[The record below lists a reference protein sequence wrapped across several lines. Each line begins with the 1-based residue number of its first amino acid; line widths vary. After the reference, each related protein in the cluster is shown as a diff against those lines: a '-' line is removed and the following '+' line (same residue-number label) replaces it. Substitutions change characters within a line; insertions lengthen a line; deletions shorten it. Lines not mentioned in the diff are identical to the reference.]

1 MDELSMTTAIGV
13 TDKAP
18 LTRARILGC
27 ALRLIDRDGL
37 ESLSM
42 RKLAAQLGVAPMSLY
57 NHIPGKDA
65 LLEGVTET
73 LLAEID
79 ITPAPEA
86 GWAETLRSAVL
97 SFRRVLLD
105 HPHAVPLIESK
116 RVMTPA
122 ALRPVEFSLSLFRG
136 AGFSPDEALSAHWAI
151 VGFTLGHV
159 TFQISNP
166 LTEVSPQEAL
176 ARAGDLPAQLFPCYF
191 EVLPQA
197 ASCDY
202 DAAFAFGLDIL
213 IQGLQAKLDHRFE

>member
-1 MDELSMTTAIGV
+1 MTAAMGV
-13 TDKAP
+13 TEKEP
-18 LTRARILGC
+18 LNRARILRC
-27 ALRLIDRDGL
+27 ALRLIDGDGL

-57 NHIPGKDA
+57 NHIPSKDS
-65 LLEGVTET
+65 LLEGVTEA

-79 ITPAPEA
+79 IAPVPGGE
-86 GWAETLRSAVL
+86 WAQTLRSAVL

-116 RVMTPA
+116 RVVTPA

-136 AGFSPDEALSAHWAI
+136 AGFSPDDALSAHWAI

-166 LTEVSPQEAL
+166 LTEVSLQEVFAQS
-176 ARAGDLPAQLFPCYF
+176 GDLPAKQFPCYF

-197 ASCDY
+197 ANCDY
-202 DAAFAFGLDIL
+202 DAAFEFGLDIL
-213 IQGLQAKLDHRFE
+213 IQGLQAKLDRRFE

>member
-1 MDELSMTTAIGV
+1 MGDLTMAAVGV
-13 TDKAP
+13 TEKEP

-27 ALRLIDRDGL
+27 ALALIDRDGL

-79 ITPAPEA
+79 ISLPED

-136 AGFSPDEALSAHWAI
+136 AGFSPDDALSAHWAI

-176 ARAGDLPAQLFPCYF
+176 ARSGELPAQQFPCYF
-191 EVLPQA
+191 EVLPKA

-202 DAAFAFGLDIL
+202 DAAFDFGLDIL
-213 IQGLQAKLDHRFE
+213 IQGLQAKLNHRFE